1 MLQSFCWEKIDPH
14 LKFYSKVKTDDT
26 TNTHSP
32 RRYEK
37 LYLTIKMLAEDSS
50 SGFQADKKKKKN
62 GFRDLGK
69 KTLEFYGDKAWLT

>member
-14 LKFYSKVKTDDT
+14 LKFYSKDKTDDT

-37 LYLTIKMLAEDSS
+37 LYLTIKILAEDSS
-50 SGFQADKKKKKN
+50 SGFQADLKKKKK
-62 GFRDLGK
+62 
-69 KTLEFYGDKAWLT
+69 WLSRSREEDS